1 MLEEHICVRAGTF
14 LVRREVLDDST
25 VTRRVKR
32 PGRVVECALLV
43 LARSGNGGGTRPDGR
58 ASRAPLSAPSLDF
71 LYKKEINER
80 HFLVNADPRINH
92 GR

>member
-1 MLEEHICVRAGTF
+1 MRAGTF

-43 LARSGNGGGTRPDGR
+43 LACSPAAVTAAGLDRTDERVAHRYRHPHSISIAISTVTPKWVTGG
-58 ASRAPLSAPSLDF
+58 PS
-71 LYKKEINER
+71 
-80 HFLVNADPRINH
+80 
-92 GR
+92 